1 MYQERGLGIPKSDV
15 QRVARHYNISESEAE
30 EWLTIHPV
38 EMLLSAR
45 GAGLTTGRAAG
56 SIGNEEPEN
65 LSCWPFMVVGLVT
78 GAILGVGFAM
88 ILQKG
93 EAI

>member
-1 MYQERGLGIPKSDV
+1 MYQRGLGIPKSDV
-15 QRVARHYNISESEAE
+15 ERVARHYNISESEAE

-38 EMLLSAR
+38 EMLLPET
-45 GAGLTTGRAAG
+45 GTGLT
-56 SIGNEEPEN
+56 IGNEVPQECP
-65 LSCWPFMVVGLVT
+65 SCWPFLLVGGFF